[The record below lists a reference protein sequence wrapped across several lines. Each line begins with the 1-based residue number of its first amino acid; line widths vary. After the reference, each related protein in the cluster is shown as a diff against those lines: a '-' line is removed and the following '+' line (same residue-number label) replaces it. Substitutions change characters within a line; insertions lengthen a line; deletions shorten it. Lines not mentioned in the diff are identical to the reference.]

1 MLHEAVTAVTA
12 ECAPNDDACASL
24 TLHARPSLRLI
35 IMLPSSH
42 SHHHTPIITLPSS
55 HFHHHAPIVTL
66 PSSRMAGASDN
77 SLAADDDYIARCLHP
92 YGHGHN
98 IRMGSWHAR
107 LAGLKSRA
115 ISFGQQHKRD
125 AYRLVAFGPGD
136 VTYRYMPAIP
146 LPTVTC
152 R

>member
-1 MLHEAVTAVTA
+1 
-12 ECAPNDDACASL
+12 
-24 TLHARPSLRLI
+24 
-35 IMLPSSH
+35 
-42 SHHHTPIITLPSS
+42 
-55 HFHHHAPIVTL
+55 
-66 PSSRMAGASDN
+66 MAGASDN